1 MTTKEL
7 AIRAIEE
14 LPADTTLEQIVGTL
28 QDMLMEGNCEQPEE
42 ADADIPKGGGL
53 WDFLERTAGTVEM
66 PADWSSEHDHYL
78 YGTPKRSSVNDLPLT
93 RRATLPGHLLC
104 PGSPQPTG
112 FTSSAGCVARERVK
126 QSPEVV
132 ITEAVLAEVGNAL
145 SRTPDLRRHAA
156 EFIRGC
162 YGEPN
167 MCVVAVDTTLLTRAL
182 DLFERRSDKEW
193 GLTDC
198 ISFVVMRDRGLH
210 DAATEDRHFQQAG
223 FRALMADA
231 EP

>member
-1 MTTKEL
+1 VIFRSPAARLFLDTSYVQALLNPRDSHHPRAKSL
-7 AIRAIEE
+7 AA
-14 LPADTTLEQIVGTL
+14 
-28 QDMLMEGNCEQPEE
+28 
-42 ADADIPKGGGL
+42 
-53 WDFLERTAGTVEM
+53 
-66 PADWSSEHDHYL
+66 
-78 YGTPKRSSVNDLPLT
+78 
-93 RRATLPGHLLC
+93 
-104 PGSPQPTG
+104 
-112 FTSSAGCVARERVK
+112 RVK

-145 SRTPDLRRHAA
+145 SRTPGLRRHAA

-167 MCVVAVDTTLLTRAL
+167 MSVVAVDTTLLTRAL